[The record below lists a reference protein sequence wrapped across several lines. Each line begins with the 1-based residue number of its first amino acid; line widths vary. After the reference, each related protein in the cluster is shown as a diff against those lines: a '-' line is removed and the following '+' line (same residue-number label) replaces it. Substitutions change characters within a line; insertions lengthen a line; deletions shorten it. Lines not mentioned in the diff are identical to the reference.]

1 MNCSLKNT
9 NLRDKLIQ
17 VQVAFGSDMAD
28 YSVVLLPGDG
38 TGPEVI
44 NQAKKVM
51 DLIGEK
57 TSIGFNYETIECGG
71 KHFLDTGK
79 EWEEGSFERCKN
91 ADSMLLGAIGWPGAL
106 RENGDLAGGEV
117 VLGLRSG
124 LDLYANVRPIKLF
137 NGVQHKIHGKFKSVW
152 DYKNVDM
159 CILRENTEGLY
170 YGALQRSRARA
181 TGEEFFESPP
191 LDFPGL
197 SGEIAW
203 DPRVISEN
211 GSKRIISKAFEISSR
226 RNGAPSDGKSRVTC
240 IDKSNVARGCQLFR
254 GIFDGIASK
263 NPHIET
269 NYAYIDAF
277 TMWLIRN
284 PEEFDVVV
292 TSNMF
297 GDIATDLGS
306 VLQGGMGMA
315 ASGNI
320 GDDHALF
327 EPVHGSSPK
336 YAGKNIV
343 NPIATINSLQ
353 MMLEWLGEKHNDSAL
368 TDIGSVVN
376 QAVSEQ
382 IQEGKMI
389 TYDLGGSSTT
399 SDVGDDLVKRISN
412 LLD

>member
-1 MNCSLKNT
+1 
-9 NLRDKLIQ
+9 
-17 VQVAFGSDMAD
+17 MAD

-44 NQAKKVM
+44 EQAKKVL
-51 DLIGEK
+51 DIISEK
-57 TSIGFNYETIECGG
+57 TSIGFNYESIKCGG
-71 KHFLDTGK
+71 KHYLDTGK

-106 RENGDLAGGEV
+106 RENGDLAGGEI

-124 LDLYANVRPIKLF
+124 LDLYANVRPVKLF
-137 NGVQHKIHGKFKSVW
+137 DGVQHKIHGKFKSVW
-152 DYKNVDM
+152 NSNDVDM

-170 YGALQRSRARA
+170 YGALQRSRART
-181 TGEEFFESPP
+181 TGEDFFESPP
-191 LDFPGL
+191 LNFPGL

-203 DPRVISEN
+203 DPRPISEN
-211 GSKRIISKAFEISSR
+211 GSKRIISKAFEISSM

-240 IDKSNVARGCQLFR
+240 VDKSNVARGCQLFR
-254 GIFDGIASK
+254 RIFDNVAK
-263 NPHIET
+263 NNPKIET

-320 GDDHALF
+320 GDKHALF

-353 MMLEWLGEKHNDSAL
+353 MMLEWLGDKHNDTVL
-368 TDIGSVVN
+368 TEIGGVVN

-382 IQEGKMI
+382 IKTGKII
-389 TYDLGGSSTT
+389 TYDLGGTATT
-399 SDVGDDLVKRISN
+399 SDVGDDLVKRITT

>member
-1 MNCSLKNT
+1 
-9 NLRDKLIQ
+9 
-17 VQVAFGSDMAD
+17 MAD

-51 DLIGEK
+51 DLIGNK

-124 LDLYANVRPIKLF
+124 LDLYANVRPVKLF

-152 DYKNVDM
+152 DSKNVDM

-170 YGALQRSRARA
+170 YGALQRSRART
-181 TGEEFFESPP
+181 TGEKFFESPP

-203 DPRVISEN
+203 DPRVISEK
-211 GSKRIISKAFEISSR
+211 GSKRIISKAFEISSKR
-226 RNGAPSDGKSRVTC
+226 TGAPSDGKSRVTC
-240 IDKSNVARGCQLFR
+240 VDKSNVARGCQLFR
-254 GIFDGIASK
+254 KIFDDIASG
-263 NPHIET
+263 NPNIET

-320 GDDHALF
+320 GDNHGLF

-353 MMLEWLGEKHNDSAL
+353 MMLEWLGEKHNDKLL
-368 TDIGSVVN
+368 TEIGSVVTS
-376 QAVSEQ
+376 AVSEQ
-382 IQEGKMI
+382 IKEGKMM
-389 TYDLGGSSTT
+389 TYDLGGSATT
-399 SDVGDDLVKRISN
+399 SDVGDDLVRRISN

>member
-1 MNCSLKNT
+1 
-9 NLRDKLIQ
+9 
-17 VQVAFGSDMAD
+17 MAD

-44 NQAKKVM
+44 NQAQKIL
-51 DLIGEK
+51 DLINEK
-57 TSIGFNYETIECGG
+57 TSIGFNYDTIQCGG
-71 KHFLDTGK
+71 EYFLNTGK
-79 EWEEGSFERCKN
+79 EWEEGSFERCKK
-91 ADSMLLGAIGWPGAL
+91 ADSMLLGAIGWPGAR

-137 NGVQHKIHGKFKSVW
+137 NGVQHKIHGKYKTVW
-152 DYKNVDM
+152 DSKNVDM

-170 YGALQRSRARA
+170 YGALQRSRARS
-181 TGEEFFESPP
+181 TGEAFFESPE

-203 DPRVISEN
+203 DPRPISEK
-211 GSKRIISKAFEISSR
+211 GSERIISKAFEISSK

-240 IDKSNVARGCQLFR
+240 VDKSNVARGCQLFR
-254 GIFDGIASK
+254 RIFDDVAKKNSK
-263 NPHIET
+263 IET

-320 GDDHALF
+320 GDENALF

-353 MMLEWLGEKHNDSAL
+353 MMLEWLGETHNNNELIQISNMV
-368 TDIGSVVN
+368 TR
-376 QAVSEQ
+376 AVGEQ
-382 IQEGKMI
+382 IQEGKI
-389 TYDLGGSSTT
+389 VTSDLGGSATT
-399 SDVGDDLVKRISN
+399 SEVGDDLVKRLKT

>member
-1 MNCSLKNT
+1 
-9 NLRDKLIQ
+9 
-17 VQVAFGSDMAD
+17 MAD
-28 YSVVLLPGDG
+28 YSIVLLPGDG

-44 NQAKKVM
+44 NQAQKIL
-51 DLIGEK
+51 DLINEK
-57 TSIGFNYETIECGG
+57 TSVGFNYDTIQCGG
-71 KHFLDTGK
+71 EYFLNTGK

-91 ADSMLLGAIGWPGAL
+91 ADSMLLGAIGWPGA
-106 RENGDLAGGEV
+106 RRKNGDLAGGEV

-137 NGVQHKIHGKFKSVW
+137 NGVQHKIHGKYKTVW
-152 DYKNVDM
+152 DSKNVDL

-170 YGALQRSRARA
+170 YGALQRSRARS
-181 TGEEFFESPP
+181 TGEAFFESPE
-191 LDFPGL
+191 LEFPGL

-203 DPRVISEN
+203 DPRPISEK
-211 GSKRIISKAFEISSR
+211 GSKRIISKAFEISSK
-226 RNGAPSDGKSRVTC
+226 RNGAPSDNKSRVTC
-240 IDKSNVARGCQLFR
+240 VDKSNVARGCQLFR
-254 GIFDGIASK
+254 KIFDNIAKGHS
-263 NPHIET
+263 NIET

-320 GDDHALF
+320 GDKHALF

-353 MMLEWLGEKHNDSAL
+353 MMLEWLGETHNNDELIQISNL
-368 TDIGSVVN
+368 VTK
-376 QAVSEQ
+376 AVGDQ
-382 IQEGKMI
+382 IQEGKI
-389 TYDLGGSSTT
+389 VTYDLGGSSST
-399 SDVGDDLVKRISN
+399 SEVGDDLVKRMTA

>member
-1 MNCSLKNT
+1 MNCSLKMRN
-9 NLRDKLIQ
+9 KLVQ
-17 VQVAFGSDMAD
+17 VWVAFGRVMAD

-44 NQAKKVM
+44 EQAKKILDV
-51 DLIGEK
+51 IGEK

-71 KHFLDTGK
+71 KHYLDTGK

-106 RENGDLAGGEV
+106 RDNGDLAGGEI

-137 NGVQHKIHGKFKSVW
+137 KGVQHKIHGKFNSVW
-152 DYKNVDM
+152 DASNVDL

-170 YGALQRSRARA
+170 YGALQRSRARS
-181 TGEEFFESPP
+181 TGEKMFESPS

-197 SGEIAW
+197 TGDIAW
-203 DPRVISEN
+203 DPRPISEK
-211 GSKRIISKAFEISSR
+211 GSNRIISKAFEISSK
-226 RNGAPSDGKSRVTC
+226 RNGAPIDGTSRVTC
-240 IDKSNVARGCQLFR
+240 VDKSNVARGCQLFR
-254 GIFDGIASK
+254 NVFDKVAENYPKID
-263 NPHIET
+263 T

-320 GDDHALF
+320 GDNHALF

-353 MMLEWLGEKHNDSAL
+353 MMLEWLGNKHNDDLLIEIS
-368 TDIGSVVN
+368 SKVN
-376 QAVSEQ
+376 QVVSDQ
-382 IQEGKMI
+382 IQEGKKI
-389 TYDLGGSSTT
+389 TYDLGGNSTT
-399 SDVGDDLVKRISN
+399 SEVGDDLVKRITT